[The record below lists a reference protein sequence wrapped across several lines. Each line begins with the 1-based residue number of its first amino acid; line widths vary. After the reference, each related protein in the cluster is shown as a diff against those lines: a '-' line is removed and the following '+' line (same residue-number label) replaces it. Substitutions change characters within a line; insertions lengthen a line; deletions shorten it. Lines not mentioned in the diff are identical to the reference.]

1 MRYKSSQNKLEK
13 QRSSLVLLRLGKRC
27 GNETTIP
34 VILRTESVWRDDFS
48 WTSWRIL
55 TVHNQDLQ
63 VRHVSQLDVAN
74 FHDE

>member
-34 VILRTESVWRDDFS
+34 VILERASVWRDDFS

-55 TVHNQDLQ
+55 TVHNQDLEI
-63 VRHVSQLDVAN
+63 RHVFQLEVAN
-74 FHDE
+74 SHGE